1 MTKFHIIDNIFEF
14 SKISLEKK
22 EDTNDAVIFLTGN
35 DALEKAL
42 AKESSIIKDCQIHVE
57 ELIPKYT
64 KKKYSNT
71 IIKF

>member
-42 AKESSIIKDCQIHVE
+42 AKEGSIIKDCQIHVE

-64 KKKYSNT
+64 QKKQSTTKN
-71 IIKF
+71 